1 MENWKYFF
9 YLCIMKK
16 ILFTVLSLIS
26 LVSFGQKKSEGDP
39 LIEYLSNKIHQHVT
53 FVEYEEKKDSYRVHG
68 ISYYDSKKEKYV
80 KLNKTDIKEKYPE
93 LLNWFTVKVNFPLR
107 STNRTNV
114 NNLNVV
120 DSLDLR
126 NRP

>member
-1 MENWKYFF
+1 
-9 YLCIMKK
+9 MKK

-26 LVSFGQKKSEGDP
+26 LVSFGQNKSEGDS
-39 LIEYLSNKIHQHVT
+39 LIDYLSNKIHQHVT
-53 FVEYEEKKDSYRVHG
+53 FVEYEEKKDSYRVYG

-107 STNRTNV
+107 GSNRTNV